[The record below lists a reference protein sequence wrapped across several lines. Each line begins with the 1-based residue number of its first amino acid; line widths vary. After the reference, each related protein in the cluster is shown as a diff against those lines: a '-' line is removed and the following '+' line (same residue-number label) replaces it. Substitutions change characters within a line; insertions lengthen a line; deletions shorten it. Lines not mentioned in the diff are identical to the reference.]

1 MFQYGGSAAERD
13 ICRAGGLSS
22 AYHKSLGLRQPHD
35 LSAKERTLCRAEN
48 ATLDAA
54 EAHP

>member
-1 MFQYGGSAAERD
+1 MFQYGGFAAERD
-13 ICRAGGLSS
+13 IFRADGLSN
-22 AYHKSLGLRQPHD
+22 AYRKSLGLRQPHD
-35 LSAKERTLCRAEN
+35 LSAKERTLCCAEN